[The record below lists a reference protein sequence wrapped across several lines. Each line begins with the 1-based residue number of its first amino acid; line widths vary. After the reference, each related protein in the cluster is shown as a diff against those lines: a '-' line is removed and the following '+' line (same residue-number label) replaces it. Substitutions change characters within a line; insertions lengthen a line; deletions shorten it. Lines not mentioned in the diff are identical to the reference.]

1 MDQLDWLQEAFEI
14 AYNVTDKRMRTLGTK
29 TSEAKLQFWTD
40 AIHALRRP
48 RRLRA
53 HEEATVVA
61 VTEVLASA
69 QSLTYADAAF
79 ILFLLATA
87 SLSVGDSSVKGGQDY
102 VAAATKD

>member
-1 MDQLDWLQEAFEI
+1 MDQLDWLQEALEI

-29 TSEAKLQFWTD
+29 INEAKLQFWTD
-40 AIHALRRP
+40 AIHVLRRP
-48 RRLRA
+48 RRLRT
-53 HEEATVVA
+53 HEEVTVVA
-61 VTEVLASA
+61 VTEALASS

-87 SLSVGDSSVKGGQDY
+87 SLSVGDTGTKGGQDH